1 MSRDLTLSERVQSF
15 IETED
20 WENTHDLSPE
30 KRNEQERA
38 LKFIKLLVDDIVIS
52 RETIVDSKLA
62 IFEELVK
69 YNPEY
74 IKELLNDR
82 FTRDLI
88 DNVRGYV
95 DRTLQLSRLQA
106 SGKPSSITNGY
117 LREAV
122 RTYVLGLPQAS
133 VALSRAALEQA
144 LKEKLARQLSGDF
157 IAFQDL
163 LKDAR
168 KWNILD
174 RTMEMC
180 ARDIANAGDEVMHE
194 KPTTLPRALE
204 VLDQLRGILRHVYSV
219 EGHY

>member
-1 MSRDLTLSERVQSF
+1 MSRDLTLSERVQIF

-38 LKFIKLLVDDIVIS
+38 LKFIKLLVEDIVIS

-88 DNVRGYV
+88 DNVKGYV

-106 SGKPSSITNGY
+106 SGKPSSTTNGY

-122 RTYVLGLPQAS
+122 RTYILGLPQAS

-144 LKEKLARQLSGDF
+144 LKEQLALQLSGEF

-163 LKDAR
+163 LKEAK

>member
-1 MSRDLTLSERVQSF
+1 MSRELTLSEYVQSF

-20 WENTHDLSPE
+20 SQITGDLSPE
-30 KRNEQERA
+30 DRKEHEQA
-38 LKFIKLLVDDIVIS
+38 LNVIRVIVDDIITS
-52 RETIVDSKLA
+52 RETLTDSKLVA
-62 IFEELVK
+62 VEKLVESEPELVK
-69 YNPEY
+69 DF
-74 IKELLNDR
+74 LDDR

-88 DNVRGYV
+88 DKVSGCV

-106 SGKPSSITNGY
+106 TGKASSITNGY

-122 RTYVLGLPQAS
+122 RTYILGLPQAS

-144 LKEKLARQLSGDF
+144 LKEKLARQLSGEF
-157 IAFQDL
+157 ITFQDL
-163 LKDAR
+163 LKEAK

-174 RTMEMC
+174 GTMEMC
-180 ARDIANAGDEVMHE
+180 ARDVANAGDEVMHE

-204 VLDQLRGILRHVYSV
+204 VLDQLRGILHHVYSV